1 MQGILFDLDGV
12 LYNSEEPIPGAAE
25 TLGWLRER
33 QIPHLFVTNTT
44 SRGREVLA
52 AKLARFGIPAE
63 ASQIMTPCEAA
74 ADWLRLQSA
83 GGIALFLRP
92 AARAAFDGLELLAD
106 DTQSGASHVVIGDLG
121 STWDFATLNRAFRL
135 LHANPQAKLIAL
147 GMTRYWKAQD
157 GISLDVAPFVAALEN
172 AAGRKALVFGKPAAA
187 FFNAAATRLGIPNS
201 DILMVGDDIESDIAG
216 AQGAGMLTALVRTGK
231 FRETDLD
238 GPVKPDMMLDSVASL
253 PEVVLSAGGAAGETR

>member
-12 LYNSEEPIPGAAE
+12 LYNSEEPIPGASE
-25 TLGWLRER
+25 TLAWLRDR

-44 SRGREVLA
+44 SRGRDALA

-63 ASQIMTPCEAA
+63 AIQIMTPCEAA
-74 ADWLRLQSA
+74 ADWLRSQSA
-83 GGIALFLRP
+83 RGVALFLRP
-92 AARAAFDGLELLAD
+92 AARAAFDGLELLTD
-106 DTQSGASHVVIGDLG
+106 DAESGANYVVIGDLG
-121 STWDFATLNRAFRL
+121 SSWDFATLNRAFRL
-135 LHANPQAKLIAL
+135 LHAHPESKLIAL

-187 FFNAAATRLGIPNS
+187 FFNAAANRLGIPNS

-216 AQGAGMLTALVRTGK
+216 AQGAGMRAALVRTGK
-231 FRETDLD
+231 FREMDLD
-238 GPVKPDMMLDSVASL
+238 GPVKPDVALESVAALPAMMLGA
-253 PEVVLSAGGAAGETR
+253 GAAGETR